1 MKNIV
6 KHFYL
11 LLISLFLI
19 SDIYAQNPASATW
32 PLTDPNSG
40 GTGLSPVISGNISA
54 SDETLNNMEINQYSG
69 LNNSQRLRILGN
81 AWPANQTTQLDTVFI
96 QFTLTAPNGFKFYA
110 DSISLNIIQISINT
124 MKANI
129 YYSKDSMFTTSKMLS
144 YNTKDTSVNHY
155 LDRDTFSTVI
165 AGIDDTLNPG
175 ETIYLR
181 VYPWLDNDPS
191 VRTGKY
197 IGLQDVKISGTVE
210 SLPIPSSAMW
220 PLSDPDAGG
229 TGLSAVVTGGV
240 KGEDEFLMNTELNH
254 YTGPNNSQ
262 RLRIL
267 GNKWPAN
274 QTMQIDSVYIQFQVE
289 PKFGGTFNVDSIS
302 LGIAGISINT
312 MKANIYYSTDPDF
325 ASPVQINY
333 ATGDT
338 NNYLGIDSLQYIGTS
353 LNATLNT
360 GESIYL
366 RVYPWVDNDPAER
379 TGKYLALQN
388 VLISGTAMG
397 VTADPPTITTIVLT
411 NISTTFVTSGGNIS
425 SDGGAAVTARGVVWD
440 TLSSPT
446 TAKNKTTD
454 GNGAGSFVSQ
464 VTGLTPGVKY
474 FLRAYA
480 TNDAGTAYGNEFTFT
495 TLDSQMVPTITTL
508 TPSSILVKT
517 AQSGGNVTAWGGDTV
532 IVRGVC
538 WNTSGNPTISD
549 KKTENGSGPGS
560 FTSTLYPLEANTTYY
575 VRAYATNSKGTGYG
589 EVDTFKTQIPAPPI
603 TKTVASDGS
612 GDYTTVQ
619 AAFDDVPDNYTGE
632 YTIFVKNGIYKEK
645 LLLGSNEVNVIL
657 RGEDRDNTILTYDDY
672 AGIAGGTSGSYSVG
686 IDASDFTAVNIT
698 FQNTVKNDQTVSSQ
712 QAVALRSN
720 GDRQAF
726 YNCNILGYQD
736 TYYAWGGSGTARV
749 YMKNCY
755 IEGSVDFIFGRDI
768 VLFDSC
774 ELHINRNQCSIT
786 AASTDA
792 DSKFGFVFKDCVIS
806 YDSVGFDG
814 NVVNKIYLGRA
825 WQAEPRTVFMNTYEP
840 SVIDSLGWNQQPI
853 NTGII
858 PALYGVYMGKGPGY
872 NAEGHA
878 QGIGSIL
885 TDTEAKD
892 YTIENIF
899 AKSSNPGLGYDWVP
913 ESPITS
919 IEDDDYIKQI
929 PDSYQ
934 LFQNFPN
941 PFNPTTVIRFS
952 IPQETHVNLRI
963 YNILGQEVVTLIDK
977 SMKPGVYNYNFNAS
991 GLSSGVYFYSI
1002 SAGDYKTTKKM
1013 LLLK

>member
-1 MKNIV
+1 MKKFLNL
-6 KHFYL
+6 FYL
-11 LLISLFLI
+11 LTISLFLI
-19 SDIYAQNPASATW
+19 SNIYAQNPASAVW
-32 PLTDPNSG
+32 PLTDPNTG

-81 AWPANQTTQLDTVFI
+81 SWPANQTTQLDTVFI
-96 QFTLTAPNGFKFYA
+96 QFALTAPNGFKFYA

-129 YYSKDSMFTTSKMLS
+129 YYSKDSTFSTSKMLS

-181 VYPWLDNDPS
+181 IYPWVDNDPS

-210 SLPIPSSAMW
+210 SLPVPSSAMW
-220 PLSDPDAGG
+220 PLTDPDAGG
-229 TGLSAVVTGGV
+229 TGLSPVITGGV
-240 KGEDEFLMNTELNH
+240 KGEDELLVNTELNH

-262 RLRIL
+262 RVRIL

-274 QTMQIDSVYIQFQVE
+274 QTTQIDSVYIQFQVE

-312 MKANIYYSTDPDF
+312 MKANIYYSTDSDF

-353 LNATLNT
+353 LNSTLNT
-360 GESIYL
+360 GEFIYL
-366 RVYPWVDNDPAER
+366 RVYPWVDNDPVER
-379 TGKYLALQN
+379 TGKYLAIQN
-388 VLISGTAMG
+388 VLISGTALG
-397 VTADPPTITTIVLT
+397 VTADPPTITTTELT

-425 SDGGAAVTARGVVWD
+425 SDGGAAVTSRGVVWD

-454 GNGAGSFVSQ
+454 GNGEGSFVSQ

-474 FLRAYA
+474 FLRAYGI
-480 TNDAGTAYGNEFTFT
+480 NDAGTAYGNEFTFT

-532 IVRGVC
+532 MIRGVC

-549 KKTENGSGPGS
+549 KKTENGSGLGS

-632 YTIFVKNGIYKEK
+632 YTIFVKKGIYKEK
-645 LLLGSNEVNVIL
+645 LLLGSNKVNVIL

-698 FQNTVKNDQTVSSQ
+698 FQNTVKNDQTVSNQ

-726 YNCNILGYQD
+726 YNCNLLGYQD

-814 NVVNKIYLGRA
+814 NVVNKIYLGRG

-858 PALYGVYMGKGPGY
+858 PALYGIYMGKGSGY
-872 NAEGHA
+872 NATGHA

-899 AKSSNPGLGYDWVP
+899 AKSSNPGLGYDWIP

-919 IEDDDYIKQI
+919 IEGDDYINQI

-952 IPQETHVNLRI
+952 IPQETYVNLRI
-963 YNILGQEVVTLIDK
+963 YNTLGQEVVTLIDK